1 VISIPAAPQIPT
13 RHGAPVRDSR
23 DATTRR
29 DATTTPIASRVDACA
44 TRRATRRATRHR
56 RDRMMILISMTTTD
70 TLSTT
75 RARAGG
81 TTSTIADVGSRR
93 TMDGAR

>member
-1 VISIPAAPQIPT
+1 
-13 RHGAPVRDSR
+13 
-23 DATTRR
+23 
-29 DATTTPIASRVDACA
+29 
-44 TRRATRRATRHR
+44 
-56 RDRMMILISMTTTD
+56 MILISMTTTD
-70 TLSTT
+70 DAVDDA